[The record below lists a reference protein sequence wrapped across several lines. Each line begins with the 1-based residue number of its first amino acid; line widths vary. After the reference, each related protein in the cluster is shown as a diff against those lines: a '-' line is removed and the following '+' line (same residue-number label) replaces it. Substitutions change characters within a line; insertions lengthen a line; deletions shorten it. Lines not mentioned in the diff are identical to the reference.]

1 MPPPAPG
8 FPWENG
14 PVSPSAP
21 EPAVGAPVPPSRDL
35 RETPGLPGEPVA
47 GSAGESPGGV
57 PEPVPTP
64 IPTPAA
70 GEGAASGPAAAP
82 RPSMSAEAI
91 REAHRRY
98 VLPAVQT
105 FYDQPMPIV
114 RGQGKHVWDAEGNR
128 YLDFFGGIVTVG
140 LGHCDPEVNRAVR
153 EQTDTLQHFT
163 TLFPNQ
169 PMVQV
174 AEQLARVSPGDCEK
188 SFFTNSGTEAN
199 EMAILLA
206 ELHTGHSEIIA
217 LRHGYT
223 GRSRLTMAATGQS
236 SWRLGGSPAAG
247 VRHVANAYC
256 YRCPFG
262 LEYPSCDLR
271 CARDIE
277 EVIRTTTSGRVAGF
291 IAEPIQGVG
300 GFITPPPGYFE
311 VAVEIV
317 RRYGGV
323 FICDEVQT
331 GWGRTGGVLNGIE
344 HWDAPPDIVTYAKG
358 LGNGVPVGATVAT
371 AAVADSIEGNT
382 LSTFGGNPVSMAA
395 ARSVIEVVERDRLA
409 ENAARVGAFLREG
422 LDDLAAAHPAIG
434 DVRGKGLML
443 ALEFVEDRET
453 KAPDARFTGRLL
465 ENARNE
471 GLLIGKGGLYGNC
484 IRISPALNIGTS
496 DAADALALLDRA
508 LAATEA
514 DCR

>member
-1 MPPPAPG
+1 MDASSPDAVMAEETPPACRP
-8 FPWENG
+8 PL
-14 PVSPSAP
+14 SA
-21 EPAVGAPVPPSRDL
+21 D
-35 RETPGLPGEPVA
+35 
-47 GSAGESPGGV
+47 
-57 PEPVPTP
+57 
-64 IPTPAA
+64 
-70 GEGAASGPAAAP
+70 
-82 RPSMSAEAI
+82 AI

-105 FYDQPMPIV
+105 FYDEPMPIV
-114 RGQGKHVWDAEGNR
+114 RGRGKHVWDADGNR

-140 LGHCDPEVNRAVR
+140 LGHCHPEVNRAIR
-153 EQTDTLQHFT
+153 EQGDTLQHVS
-163 TLFPNQ
+163 TLFPTQ
-169 PMVQV
+169 PMVEV
-174 AEQLARVSPGDCEK
+174 AEQLARLAPGDCEK

-199 EMAILLA
+199 EMALLLA
-206 ELHTGHSEIIA
+206 ELHTGHSEVIA
-217 LRHGYT
+217 LRHGYS
-223 GRSRLTMAATGQS
+223 GRSRLTMGATGQH
-236 SWRLGGSPAAG
+236 SWRLGASPAAG

-277 EVIRTTTSGRVAGF
+277 EVIQTTTSGRVAGF

-323 FICDEVQT
+323 FICDEIQT
-331 GWGRTGGVLNGIE
+331 GWGRTGGTLNGIG
-344 HWDAPPDIVTYAKG
+344 HWEVAPDIVTYAKA
-358 LGNGVPVGATVAT
+358 LGNGTPVAATVAT
-371 AAVADSIEGNT
+371 SGIADSLRGNT

-395 ARSVIEVVERDRLA
+395 ARAVIEVVERDRLA
-409 ENAARVGAFLREG
+409 ENAERVGAFFREG
-422 LDDLAAAHPAIG
+422 LEELAAAHPVIG

-453 KAPDARFTGRLL
+453 KTPAVRFTRLL
-465 ENARNE
+465 LEKARDQ

-484 IRISPALNIGTS
+484 VRISPPLNIEAS

-508 LAATEA
+508 LAATETA
-514 DCR
+514 LR